1 MLKHIG
7 RHGDRKV
14 AIIFR
19 ELPGE
24 DHMCLVIYPETLPTH
39 IHNAIMGIL
48 ESAPGQASP
57 NLADV
62 LHRNL
67 LPDGRVILQAL
78 HNEGMLK
85 KIQTNQV
92 IITPTAQSN
101 VKLDELNRIVK
112 EMESG
117 ADALKRMQELDANAG
132 FVDPAVKRKAEK
144 AFKEGRI
151 ADAEAMVTPLVAPAT
166 GALDDQS
173 LAANMLAQAKKMES
187 DAKGL
192 VAEAARMKKEA
203 QKMFPAVNMKA
214 VKTAPVAVAVEPTA
228 TKTRG
233 RKKAAA
239 DAVQ

>member
-24 DHMCLVIYPETLPTH
+24 DHMCLVIYPDTLPTH
-39 IHNAIMGIL
+39 IHNTIMSIL
-48 ESAPGQASP
+48 ESAPGQQSP

-92 IITPTAQSN
+92 IVTPTAQSN
-101 VKLDELNRIVK
+101 VKLDELNKIVK

-117 ADALKRMQELDANAG
+117 DAALKRMQELDANAG

-151 ADAEAMVTPLVAPAT
+151 SEAEALVAPAT

-173 LAANMLAQAKKMES
+173 LAANMLAQAKKMEI

-203 QKMFPAVNMKA
+203 QKMFPAVNMKSA
-214 VKTAPVAVAVEPTA
+214 KTVPVVTAVEPVA
-228 TKTRG
+228 AKTRS

>member
-1 MLKHIG
+1 
-7 RHGDRKV
+7 
-14 AIIFR
+14 
-19 ELPGE
+19 
-24 DHMCLVIYPETLPTH
+24 MCLEIYPETLPTH
-39 IHNAIMGIL
+39 IHNTIMGIL

-151 ADAEAMVTPLVAPAT
+151 ADAEAMITPLVAPAT